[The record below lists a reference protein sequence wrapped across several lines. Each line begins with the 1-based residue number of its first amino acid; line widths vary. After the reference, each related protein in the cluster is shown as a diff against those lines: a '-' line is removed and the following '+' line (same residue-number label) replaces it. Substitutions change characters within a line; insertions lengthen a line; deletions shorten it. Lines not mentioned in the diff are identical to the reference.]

1 MQEIL
6 VIMDEENI
14 FDKIEELFGKKPD
27 NFSIIEQQI
36 DIKIQM
42 DYFEKS
48 KELKNKP
55 PDTKEVL
62 DEKECLFDEAIDME
76 TKKMTLLR
84 LASIDSV
91 EAYRTIEHFIPNAEA
106 EIKDWAFLALQESRS
121 MIESSL
127 LNESQIII
135 STGLG
140 GKGKKLRYFTVLS
153 STENKEFSDLQKK
166 LIEKELVFSLKKND
180 GELEKIEFIEHYA
193 TILSI
198 VPIMVSI
205 KNIIKSVVDE
215 CNQIGNFIAQKYI
228 VTNVKEFTIDE
239 IKDAWEHITD

>member
-1 MQEIL
+1 
-6 VIMDEENI
+6 MDEENI

-48 KELKNKP
+48 KELKKSP

-62 DEKECLFDEAIDME
+62 DEKECLFDETIDLE
-76 TKKMTLLR
+76 TKKKTLLR

-153 STENKEFSDLQKK
+153 SAGKQEFSDLQKK

-215 CNQIGNFIAQKYI
+215 CNQIGNFISHKYI

-239 IKDAWEHITD
+239 IKDAWEHINE

>member
-1 MQEIL
+1 MYEIL
-6 VIMDEENI
+6 VIMDEDNI

-48 KELKNKP
+48 KELKNNP
-55 PDTKEVL
+55 PDKQEVL
-62 DEKECLFDEAIDME
+62 DKKESLFDKTLDLEA
-76 TKKMTLLR
+76 KKEILLQ

-91 EAYRTIEHFIPNAEA
+91 EAYRTIEHFIPKADD

-153 STENKEFSDLQKK
+153 SADKAEFSDLQKK
-166 LIEKELVFSLKKND
+166 LIEKELVFSLKKSD
-180 GELEKIEFIEHYA
+180 GELEKIDFVEHYA
-193 TILSI
+193 TILSV

-205 KNIIKSVVDE
+205 KDIIQSVVDE
-215 CNQIGNFIAQKYI
+215 CNQIGNFISQKYI

-239 IKDAWEHITD
+239 IKDAWEHITN

>member
-1 MQEIL
+1 
-6 VIMDEENI
+6 MDEENI

-36 DIKIQM
+36 DIKIQL

-48 KELKNKP
+48 KKIKSKP
-55 PDTKEVL
+55 LDEKEVL
-62 DEKECLFDEAIDME
+62 DEKENLFDELYDIE
-76 TKKMTLLR
+76 SKKQILLR

-91 EAYRTIEHFIPNAEA
+91 EAYRIIEYFIPLAED
-106 EIKDWAFLALQESRS
+106 EIKDWALLALQESRS

-140 GKGKKLRYFTVLS
+140 GKGKKLRYFTVLAS
-153 STENKEFSDLQKK
+153 AKNEEFSDLQKK
-166 LIEKELVFSLKKND
+166 LIEKELAFSLKKND
-180 GELEKIEFIEHYA
+180 GELEKIEFVEHYA

-205 KNIIKSVVDE
+205 KKIIKSVVDE
-215 CNQIGNFIAQKYI
+215 CNQIGDFISHKYI
-228 VTNVKEFTIDE
+228 VTNVKEFSIEE
-239 IKDAWEHITD
+239 IKDAWDYITD

>member
-1 MQEIL
+1 
-6 VIMDEENI
+6 MDEENI

-36 DIKIQM
+36 DIKIQL

-48 KELKNKP
+48 KKIKSKP
-55 PDTKEVL
+55 LDEKKVL
-62 DEKECLFDEAIDME
+62 DEKERLFDELYDIE
-76 TKKMTLLR
+76 NKKQILLR

-91 EAYRTIEHFIPNAEA
+91 EAYRIIEHFIPLAEA
-106 EIKDWAFLALQESRS
+106 EIKDWALLALQESRS

-140 GKGKKLRYFTVLS
+140 GKGKKLRYFTVLAS
-153 STENKEFSDLQKK
+153 AKNEEFSDLQKK
-166 LIEKELVFSLKKND
+166 LIEKELAFSLKKND

-193 TILSI
+193 TVLSI

-205 KNIIKSVVDE
+205 KKIIKSVVDE
-215 CNQIGNFIAQKYI
+215 CNQIGDFISHKYI
-228 VTNVKEFTIDE
+228 VTNVKEFSIEE
-239 IKDAWEHITD
+239 IKDAWDYITD